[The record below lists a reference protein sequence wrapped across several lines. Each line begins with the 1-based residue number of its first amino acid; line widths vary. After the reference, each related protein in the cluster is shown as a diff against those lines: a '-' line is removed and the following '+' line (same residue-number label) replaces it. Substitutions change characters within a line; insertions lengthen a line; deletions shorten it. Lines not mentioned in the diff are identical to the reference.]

1 MNPQEPVIDDP
12 DIPAQNP
19 VDDVDD
25 PVNPAD
31 PESFTV

>member
-25 PVNPAD
+25 PRNAD
-31 PESFTV
+31 APDSFSV